1 MDAPLVLT
9 TRLNPSEI
17 DKEALNV
24 DCSWNYSRAFYEAT
38 LSQPHSREVR
48 DLVDLVGDRL
58 GSIGDLR
65 GYGWTHDSGSL
76 DAGPQNS
83 AYKTLVTMKDKL
95 NGQLELGS
103 MLRSVSVDGVAKQVI
118 ESHFLPDMRGNLMAF
133 TRQKVRCVKCGESYR
148 RMPLAGK
155 CIRQISKGTQG
166 FSGIGISESSICGGN
181 VILTVSEGAVRKYI
195 QVTQKIMEEYGV
207 DDYTKHR
214 VGWMVAS
221 ADSLFT
227 NDRVTV
233 MTLEDFI

>member
-24 DCSWNYSRAFYEAT
+24 DCSWNYTRAFYEAT
-38 LSQPHSREVR
+38 LSQPHSRDVR
-48 DLVDLVGDRL
+48 NLVDLVEDRL
-58 GSIGDLR
+58 GTIGDLR
-65 GYGWTHDSGSL
+65 GYGWTHDSGPL

-95 NGQLELGS
+95 TSQLELGRV
-103 MLRSVSVDGVAKQVI
+103 LRPVNVAGVAKRVI
-118 ESHFLPDMRGNLMAF
+118 ESHFLPDMRGNMMAF
-133 TRQKVRCVKCGESYR
+133 TRQKVRCVKCGKSYR

-155 CIRQISKGTQG
+155 CIKESSQGSGG
-166 FSGIGISESSICGGN
+166 FSGVGDGESSMCGGN
-181 VILTVSEGAVRKYI
+181 VVLTVSEGSVRKYI
-195 QVTQKIMEEYGV
+195 EVTQSIIEEYGI

-214 VGWMVAS
+214 VDWMESSV
-221 ADSLFT
+221 DSLFT